1 MKSPAT
7 TQAGIAEALLSGDCS
22 ADHAITELAKRPSS
36 FDAEQSSLLPNELDA
51 QEAFRLMRDAGLEND
66 VVNVGEWS
74 PSGTDAYFI
83 TVLKDVDE
91 PDKLELLDIRWF
103 SEARGPA
110 LSAYS
115 VKSTDELADFLAK
128 VTDDESLQRWLSS
141 RQDDIVNEAK
151 RPDDNI
157 AGQDNLFAKYP
168 GSDRYAEDPNI
179 HYVVK
184 VETADGEYIELLAER
199 FQSLG
204 TAIDAYKKAERENRY
219 SGEAGGVSPGAR
231 VYIEQSV
238 APRGFGWP
246 EGQFDFLR
254 DEEFDYPRPV
264 AEFDTEGNQVGVED
278 DWAIYLTSLGEA
290 KRPEPDPGQQRLFA
304 DWDSWKAYMLK

>member
-74 PSGTDAYFI
+74 HSGTDAYFI

-115 VKSTDELADFLAK
+115 VKSTDELAC
-128 VTDDESLQRWLSS
+128 ESH
-141 RQDDIVNEAK
+141 
-151 RPDDNI
+151 
-157 AGQDNLFAKYP
+157 G
-168 GSDRYAEDPNI
+168 
-179 HYVVK
+179 
-184 VETADGEYIELLAER
+184 
-199 FQSLG
+199 
-204 TAIDAYKKAERENRY
+204 
-219 SGEAGGVSPGAR
+219 
-231 VYIEQSV
+231 
-238 APRGFGWP
+238 
-246 EGQFDFLR
+246 
-254 DEEFDYPRPV
+254 
-264 AEFDTEGNQVGVED
+264 
-278 DWAIYLTSLGEA
+278 
-290 KRPEPDPGQQRLFA
+290 
-304 DWDSWKAYMLK
+304 